1 MNGSFFGG
9 VCALL
14 YFLIFQLG
22 GMLLAACFLQNER
35 RYVRVI
41 LGSAAGSVLL
51 MWLPALW
58 AFPFGF
64 SMAAHLAA
72 LLTLMAVVGAAV
84 FLRRPSLR
92 CSGKTISAFVRT
104 EWSLCVPFL
113 LWIVFAGLTLHSFRY
128 QNGEIWSS
136 QCTYGDMSM
145 HFGFITSIAEQ
156 KTFPPSYSIL
166 PNTKLSYP
174 FLSDSISSS
183 LYLLGAPLQFA
194 YFLPM
199 LFAGAQVFFGA
210 WIFLSRW
217 LRDTAKAVLAMVLFF
232 LNGGFGFAYFL
243 TNLQSGIENFTRI
256 FTEFY
261 ETPTNLVGENI
272 RWVNVIV
279 DIMIPQRASL
289 FGWAVLFP
297 LLYLLYR
304 AVYERYAAYFL
315 PAGIFAGVMVMIH
328 THSFLALG
336 LICGVWLFFALCCR
350 VFPEEAGKTLR
361 TAKRV
366 SAVLLALPVLAQ
378 LLIPDTF
385 QRDSAVFLVLV
396 LLTAAVFL
404 TVLAVLLVLAVRRGF
419 GAQLLRTWGVFLF
432 VVLLLAVPQL
442 LTWTFTQTASESF
455 VRGWY
460 NWGNLQDSY
469 LWFYLVNL
477 GVFGIFVLPALFT
490 ADRRSFTVSSPA
502 VVIWFI
508 CEFVVFQPN
517 TYDNNKLLYVA
528 YLLLCPLVASYL
540 VDMYRRLKGLPAR
553 RVMAGALLVVCT
565 LSAVLTIAR
574 ESVAGYCLYDKGQLA
589 AAEYV
594 SENTEPTDTIL
605 TDMRHNNEI
614 AALTGRNIVCGSPSY
629 VYFHGLD
636 YTQREADI
644 ERMFHDPRENLSLF
658 QQYGVDYVMVSAFET
673 DNCSAN
679 ETELA
684 ALFTCVYDENGIRLY
699 QVPEL

>member
-22 GMLLAACFLQNER
+22 GILLAACFLQNER
-35 RYVRVI
+35 RYVRVM

-51 MWLPALW
+51 MWLPTLW
-58 AFPFGF
+58 AFLFGF
-64 SMAAHLAA
+64 SFAAHLAA
-72 LLTLMAVVGAAV
+72 LLTLMAVVGAAA

-92 CSGKTISAFVRT
+92 CSGKTLSAFVRA
-104 EWSLCVPFL
+104 EWSLCVPLL
-113 LWIVFAGLTLHSFRY
+113 LWLVFVGLLLHSFRY

-156 KTFPPSYSIL
+156 KTFPPAYSIL
-166 PNTKLSYP
+166 PDTKLSYP

-183 LYLLGAPLQFA
+183 LYLLGAPLQLA

-210 WIFLSRW
+210 WIFIRRW
-217 LRDTAKAVLAMVLFF
+217 LRDTAKAALAMVLFF

-243 TNLQSGIENFTRI
+243 TNLQSGIDNFTRI
-256 FTEFY
+256 FTAFY

-279 DIMIPQRASL
+279 DILIPQRASL

-304 AVYERYAAYFL
+304 AVYERCASYFL
-315 PAGIFAGVMVMIH
+315 PAGIFAGAMVMIH

-336 LICGVWLFFALCCR
+336 LICGVRLFFALCRR
-350 VFPEEAGKTLR
+350 VFPEKTGETLR
-361 TAKRV
+361 TAKRAA
-366 SAVLLALPVLAQ
+366 AVLLALPVFVQ
-378 LLIPDTF
+378 LLIPKVF
-385 QRDSAVFLVLV
+385 PRDSAVFLGLV
-396 LLTAAVFL
+396 ALAAVTF
-404 TVLAVLLVLAVRRGF
+404 VAVLLVLLILALRRGL
-419 GAQLLRTWGVFLF
+419 GAPLLRTWGVFLG

-455 VRGWY
+455 VRGWF

-477 GVFGIFVLPALFT
+477 GVFGVFVLPALFT
-490 ADRRSFTVSSPA
+490 ADWRNFTVASPA
-502 VVIWFI
+502 VIIWFI

-540 VDMYRRLKGLPAR
+540 VELYRRLRGLPAR
-553 RVMAGALLVVCT
+553 RVMAGVLLAVCT
-565 LSAVLTIAR
+565 LSAALTIAR
-574 ESVAGYCLYDKGQLA
+574 ESVAGYCLYGKGQLA
-589 AAEYV
+589 VAAYV
-594 SENTEPTDTIL
+594 SENTEPDDTIL

-629 VYFHGLD
+629 VYFHGLN
-636 YTQREADI
+636 YTQREPDM
-644 ERMFHDPRENLSLF
+644 EKMFQHPRENLALF
-658 QQYGVDYVMVSAFET
+658 EQYSVDYVMVSAFET
-673 DNCSAN
+673 DNFNAN

-699 QVPEL
+699 KVSAP